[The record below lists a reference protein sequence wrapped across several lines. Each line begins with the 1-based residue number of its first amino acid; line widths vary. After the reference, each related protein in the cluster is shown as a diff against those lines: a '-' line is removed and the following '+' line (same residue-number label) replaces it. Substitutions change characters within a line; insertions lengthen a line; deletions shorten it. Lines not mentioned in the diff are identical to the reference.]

1 MLTTAETTVQY
12 VKATTGSLTESIDVV
27 GTLEAQPMV
36 ELAWESGGIISPFT
50 LKVGDKV
57 KKGDVLFSLE
67 ASSLSSSIL
76 QAQSDLL
83 DAKAELDNLNSANTD
98 LYTAS
103 QTLSDAEYTLRQYD
117 TNRDYWNVK
126 EFFLGCH

>member
-1 MLTTAETTVQY
+1 MQY
-12 VKATTGSLTESIDVV
+12 VKVTTGSLTESIDVV

-67 ASSLSSSIL
+67 DSSLSSSIL

-83 DAKAELDNLNSANTD
+83 DAKADI
-98 LYTAS
+98 
-103 QTLSDAEYTLRQYD
+103 
-117 TNRDYWNVK
+117 
-126 EFFLGCH
+126 G

>member
-1 MLTTAETTVQY
+1 MDSKKFKEKFINFYNSKRKLVLIGGSAFVLVIAAAAFFATRSTGSDRAETTVQY

-57 KKGDVLFSLE
+57 K
-67 ASSLSSSIL
+67 
-76 QAQSDLL
+76 
-83 DAKAELDNLNSANTD
+83 
-98 LYTAS
+98 
-103 QTLSDAEYTLRQYD
+103 
-117 TNRDYWNVK
+117 
-126 EFFLGCH
+126 